1 MNCRGSSSRYSTLP
15 SEGYP
20 REDKHRKEKGLP
32 KTPYLLQSH
41 NQMALNFQSRNLEG
55 GGLAFKGSTQ
65 G

>member
-15 SEGYP
+15 REGHP
-20 REDKHRKEKGLP
+20 TEDKHRKEKGLL